1 MFDKYIYKFLDKV
14 MEWSGKINALNHIG
28 HGLNTKYI
36 EIYRKED
43 MKETGRTR
51 DKVVSVMNRLTDKKS
66 LSSVHRITPRDYWVE
81 NWINWICRKYER
93 ILK

>member
-1 MFDKYIYKFLDKV
+1 
-14 MEWSGKINALNHIG
+14 
-28 HGLNTKYI
+28 
-36 EIYRKED
+36 

-66 LSSVHRITPRDYWVE
+66 LSSIHRITSKDYWVE